1 MESTM
6 MQSYCQ
12 SCGMPLTD
20 EALLGTE
27 KEGHKNQD
35 YCTYCYEEGSF
46 KQPNLTVEEMI
57 DICVPHLKGDGMPAN
72 EARTMLTSFLP
83 SLKRWRKQEWS
94 EPKII
99 KREAF
104 QIIGISTKTSN
115 ANELTAQAKIPQLW
129 QDFYEKNIVD
139 QLSKLDNQNVYGLY
153 SDYETDVNG
162 NYAITIGVEASK
174 MNDASPEWVIKTIPA
189 AKYLVFTSHKGK
201 MPEIVIQ
208 TWQEIWA
215 WFANSKVER
224 TYTGDFELYD
234 ERCANPQEAQV
245 EVYIAIK

>member
-1 MESTM
+1 M

-46 KQPNLTVEEMI
+46 KQPNLTVEERI

-215 WFANSKVER
+215 WFANSEVER

>member
-35 YCTYCYEEGSF
+35 YCTYCYEEGNF

-104 QIIGISTKTSN
+104 QIIGISTETSN
-115 ANELTAQAKIPQLW
+115 AYELTAQAKIPQLW

-215 WFANSKVER
+215 WFANSEVER

>member
-1 MESTM
+1 M

-189 AKYLVFTSHKGK
+189 AKYLVFTSHKGE

>member
-104 QIIGISTKTSN
+104 QIIGISTETSN

>member
-1 MESTM
+1 M

>member
-1 MESTM
+1 M

-215 WFANSKVER
+215 WFANSEVER

>member
-1 MESTM
+1 
-6 MQSYCQ
+6 
-12 SCGMPLTD
+12 
-20 EALLGTE
+20 
-27 KEGHKNQD
+27 
-35 YCTYCYEEGSF
+35 
-46 KQPNLTVEEMI
+46 
-57 DICVPHLKGDGMPAN
+57 
-72 EARTMLTSFLP
+72 
-83 SLKRWRKQEWS
+83 
-94 EPKII
+94 
-99 KREAF
+99 
-104 QIIGISTKTSN
+104 
-115 ANELTAQAKIPQLW
+115 
-129 QDFYEKNIVD
+129 
-139 QLSKLDNQNVYGLY
+139 LY

-215 WFANSKVER
+215 WFANSEVER

>member
-162 NYAITIGVEASK
+162 NYTITIGVEASK

-215 WFANSKVER
+215 WFANSEVER

>member
-201 MPEIVIQ
+201 IPEIVIQ

>member
-1 MESTM
+1 

>member
-1 MESTM
+1 M
-6 MQSYCQ
+6 
-12 SCGMPLTD
+12 
-20 EALLGTE
+20 
-27 KEGHKNQD
+27 K
-35 YCTYCYEEGSF
+35 
-46 KQPNLTVEEMI
+46 
-57 DICVPHLKGDGMPAN
+57 
-72 EARTMLTSFLP
+72 
-83 SLKRWRKQEWS
+83 
-94 EPKII
+94 
-99 KREAF
+99 
-104 QIIGISTKTSN
+104 
-115 ANELTAQAKIPQLW
+115 
-129 QDFYEKNIVD
+129 KNIVD

>member
-215 WFANSKVER
+215 WFANSEVER

>member
-1 MESTM
+1 M

-139 QLSKLDNQNVYGLY
+139 QLSKLDNQNVYSLY

>member
-1 MESTM
+1 

-215 WFANSKVER
+215 WFANSEVER

>member
-139 QLSKLDNQNVYGLY
+139 QLSKLDNQNVYSLY

-215 WFANSKVER
+215 WFANSEVER

>member
-1 MESTM
+1 M

-57 DICVPHLKGDGMPAN
+57 DICVPHLKGYGMPAN

-215 WFANSKVER
+215 WFANSEVER

>member
-1 MESTM
+1 M

-215 WFANSKVER
+215 WFANSKVKR

>member
-1 MESTM
+1 M

-234 ERCANPQEAQV
+234 ERCANPQAAQV